1 MPNLLQY
8 LLILEARQ
16 VPRMFQIHLPPFPVL
31 KKPCSYEKMNKRS
44 SKKFKKDFKKLFA
57 FRRFKKIH
65 FGRKFFHKHI
75 LNVYVFRKLNKPV
88 LTK

>member
-31 KKPCSYEKMNKRS
+31 KKPCSYKKNEQKEFKEILKRFLKIICIQEVQK
-44 SKKFKKDFKKLFA
+44 KKFWQEVYSQTYPKFECVQ
-57 FRRFKKIH
+57 KI
-65 FGRKFFHKHI
+65 K
-75 LNVYVFRKLNKPV
+75 
-88 LTK
+88 